1 MKNKFFEYNLKFNEE
16 YFLFDDEN
24 NWILVRS
31 KHFNYEVM
39 NSKYD
44 TEEDLKQ
51 FVKEHT
57 MYRYDFKIGI
67 KDMILNSI
75 CLIMSIINLSL
86 HSDELRGLIF
96 GMLIVMCTNSIVR
109 IIVNEHNN
117 KVRNKI
123 FEEDKK
129 YVESIKG
136 VKKKNVKK
144 RNLSKDKTS

>member
-1 MKNKFFEYNLKFNEE
+1 MKNKFFEYNLKFNDE

-24 NWILVRS
+24 NWVLVRS
-31 KHFNYEVM
+31 KHFHYEVM
-39 NSKYD
+39 NSKKN

-57 MYRYDFKIGI
+57 MYRYDFKLGI
-67 KDMILNSI
+67 KDMILSLI
-75 CLIMSIINLSL
+75 CLIMSIINISL

-129 YVESIKG
+129 RIEGIKKG
-136 VKKKNVKK
+136 EKKNGKK
-144 RNLSKDKTS
+144 RNMNRCKGI